1 MSIRFSALGTILF
14 TLSAC
19 SPMIDVHGDSVDEDV
34 IASLIPGETVYT
46 EVRQRLGSPSS
57 KTIFDTENWIY
68 LYSKKERFAFFEPKE
83 TYRNLTVLKF
93 SRDGVLQKIETKTLD
108 DGHPVVPAPADKK
121 SDRDSLTVLDQMI
134 ANVGRMG
141 TETAAH

>member
-1 MSIRFSALGTILF
+1 MSIRFSALGTVLL

-46 EVRQRLGSPSS
+46 EVRQKLGSPSS
-57 KTIFDTENWIY
+57 KTIFDGEDWIY
-68 LYSKKERFAFFEPKE
+68 LHSKKERFAFFEPKE
-83 TYRNLTVLKF
+83 TYRSLTVLKF
-93 SRDGVLQKIETKTLD
+93 NREGVLQKIETKTLE
-108 DGHPVVPAPADKK
+108 DGHPVIPIPADEK

-134 ANVGRMG
+134 SNVGRMG
-141 TETAAH
+141 TESAAH